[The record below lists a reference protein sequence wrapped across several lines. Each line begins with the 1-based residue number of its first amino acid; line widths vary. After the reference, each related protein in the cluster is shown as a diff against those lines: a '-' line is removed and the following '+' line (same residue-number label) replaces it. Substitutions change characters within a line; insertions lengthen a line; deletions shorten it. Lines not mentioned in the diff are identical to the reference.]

1 MAVYLRCRVRQF
13 PMLEWIIVLIS
24 FNIPARD
31 LHEGQGGA
39 RLLFHWDLIWV
50 NFVPVKRSPEIVIAN
65 VAVMNTLWT
74 K

>member
-1 MAVYLRCRVRQF
+1 MRQF
-13 PMLEWIIVLIS
+13 PMLERIIVLIS
-24 FNIPARD
+24 LNIPAWD

-50 NFVPVKRSPEIVIAN
+50 NFVPVKHSPDTVITSAM
-65 VAVMNTLWT
+65 VCVILRT

>member
-1 MAVYLRCRVRQF
+1 MVINLRCRVRQF
-13 PMLEWIIVLIS
+13 PVLEWIIILIS

-50 NFVPVKRSPEIVIAN
+50 NFVPVNRSPKIVIAS
-65 VAVMNTLWT
+65 VTAKNTL
-74 K
+74 